1 MTTVTVVGT
10 GGGVGVTTLAALA
23 FAALRDHPQGAPWL
37 IGAPEGDLVQR
48 AGGDQV
54 PRVRVE
60 HTVRDAGVLRADA
73 PVAGL
78 IAEGSALAVA
88 TPWSPIGLADAR
100 AVVDRVSA
108 VDPTAVRRT
117 AVVLVGRRGWRGGRN
132 GADAWPDA
140 VPVLHLPYD
149 PALHR
154 PGPVPGP
161 DALGR
166 AGREGVAAWQE
177 LVARL
182 LG

>member
-1 MTTVTVVGT
+1 MSSNVVYAI
-10 GGGVGVTTLAALA
+10 VK
-23 FAALRDHPQGAPWL
+23 
-37 IGAPEGDLVQR
+37 
-48 AGGDQV
+48 AGGRQEKVSVGDIV
-54 PRVRVE
+54 
-60 HTVRDAGVLRADA
+60 
-73 PVAGL
+73 
-78 IAEGSALAVA
+78 
-88 TPWSPIGLADAR
+88 
-100 AVVDRVSA
+100 VVDRVSA

-154 PGPVPGP
+154 PGPVPGA